1 MDGHDSAFVDDH
13 LCLDGHDSA
22 FVDDH
27 ICQDGH
33 DSAFDVVHLCLD
45 RHDSSFVNDHL
56 CLDRHDS
63 AFVDDHVCLD
73 GHDSAFDGH
82 DDRVVTL
89 SCFIR
94 HLSWPNAEPVPGI
107 SFSFLIP
114 CILISVLASPT
125 KRSKG
130 EESNII
136 QPMVII

>member
-1 MDGHDSAFVDDH
+1 MDGHDSAFVGH
-13 LCLDGHDSA
+13 YICL
-22 FVDDH
+22 
-27 ICQDGH
+27 DGH
-33 DSAFDVVHLCLD
+33 DSAFDVVHLCMD
-45 RHDSSFVNDHL
+45 GHDSSFVDDHL
-56 CLDRHDS
+56 
-63 AFVDDHVCLD
+63 CLD

-125 KRSKG
+125 KRSRVKKVTSFNQWLLFDYFG
-130 EESNII
+130 
-136 QPMVII
+136 

>member
-1 MDGHDSAFVDDH
+1 MDGHYSAFVDDHVCLDRHDSAFVDH
-13 LCLDGHDSA
+13 
-22 FVDDH
+22 H
-27 ICQDGH
+27 ICLDGH
-33 DSAFDVVHLCLD
+33 DSAFDVVHL
-45 RHDSSFVNDHL
+45 
-56 CLDRHDS
+56 
-63 AFVDDHVCLD
+63 CLD

-130 EESNII
+130 EESNLI